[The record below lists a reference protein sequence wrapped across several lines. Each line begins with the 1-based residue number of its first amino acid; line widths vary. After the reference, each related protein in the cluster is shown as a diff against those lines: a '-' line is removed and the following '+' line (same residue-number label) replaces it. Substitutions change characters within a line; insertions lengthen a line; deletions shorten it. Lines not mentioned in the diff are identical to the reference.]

1 MSPRSNSS
9 KKNRKA
15 GSGNASPRISWDL
28 GTAYDLF
35 MSLNVLHEPDRHGLR
50 ASWAA
55 GVRSRLSPSER
66 RTLET
71 AHALNFYP
79 LRWIYALPDPK
90 DASIAIQVLRQT
102 LPADRL
108 PALTLHGNEP
118 SEFIEILQSV
128 AARHSWDEQDQ
139 EALRGAFRQ
148 SKHEIPR
155 PKMLVKILDAW
166 SAPEIFGENYL
177 AALQAYQEAFFGE
190 EEKQISPVL
199 KESLENAQQLAERLP
214 LDDLVDELSQG
225 VHLEELMDRS
235 EVVLVPSYWISPLIL
250 FEKIGSEKSVLIF
263 GGRPPD
269 ISLVAGELVPD
280 NLIRMLKAM
289 ADPTRLRI
297 LHYLAQGELTPSQLA
312 RRLRLRAPTV
322 THHLNTL
329 RLAGLVHLT
338 LEAKGER
345 HYAARL
351 EVLNSLDASLREFL
365 ESDQEK

>member
-1 MSPRSNSS
+1 MSSSPNSFR
-9 KKNRKA
+9 KNRPDDA
-15 GSGNASPRISWDL
+15 GKGSPRISWDL

-55 GVRSRLSPSER
+55 GVRSRLSPSDR

-79 LRWIYALPDPK
+79 LRWIYALPQPK
-90 DASIAIQVLRQT
+90 DASSAIQVLRQT
-102 LPADRL
+102 PAADRL
-108 PALTLHGNEP
+108 AALTLRGNEP
-118 SEFIEILQSV
+118 SEFLEILQSV
-128 AARHSWDEQDQ
+128 AARHSWDDRDQD
-139 EALRGAFRQ
+139 ELRNAFRQ
-148 SKHEIPR
+148 SKGEVPR
-155 PKMLVKILDAW
+155 PKILVKVLDAW
-166 SAPEIFGENYL
+166 SAPDTFGENYL
-177 AALQAYQEAFFGE
+177 AALQAYQNAFFAE
-190 EEKQISPVL
+190 EEKQFAPIL
-199 KESLENAQQLAERLP
+199 KESLENAQRLAEHLP

-225 VHLEELMDRS
+225 VHLEELADTS

-250 FEKIGSEKSVLIF
+250 FEKIGPEKSLLLF

-280 NLIRMLKAM
+280 HLIRMLKAM

-297 LHYLAQGELTPSQLA
+297 LRYLAKGEMTPSQLA

-329 RLAGLVHLT
+329 RLAGLVRLT

-351 EVLNSLDASLREFL
+351 EVLDSLDASLRDFL